1 MVSAFLFLH
10 LLFEY
15 MFFPF
20 IMVDRVSTV
29 KTSEIIQPSNV
40 SLLFSNSGQQ
50 YVPKQTQQYF
60 IIINLMSP

>member
-15 MFFPF
+15 MF
-20 IMVDRVSTV
+20 IKVDRVSTV